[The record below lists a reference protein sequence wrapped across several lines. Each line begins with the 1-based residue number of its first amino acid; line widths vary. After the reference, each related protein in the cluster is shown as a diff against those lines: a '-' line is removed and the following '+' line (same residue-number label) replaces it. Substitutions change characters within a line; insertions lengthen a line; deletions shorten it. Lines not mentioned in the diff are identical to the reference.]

1 MTPTRRSTKALRWM
15 TAALLACL
23 ALGLWAARPSEA
35 LRSTPSSSPGATALA
50 GCTPPRL
57 RPASDPVKID
67 VSQSK
72 PPFAIGEFRVVPK
85 AGFAIDATVLGRQ
98 PYQHGREA
106 DISPMD
112 LALGWGPM
120 AEPTVYGALEITQ
133 AGRWYRYHW
142 GPEGPPVPVE
152 TIVAHSSNMH
162 MIPASPAVGER
173 LSALAPGERVRL
185 EGWLVDVEVPA
196 GLRWTT
202 SLQLDDTGDGAC
214 EIVYVCEVS
223 PAP

>member
-1 MTPTRRSTKALRWM
+1 MTPTRRAPKASRWI
-15 TAALLACL
+15 AAPLLGCL
-23 ALGLWAARPSEA
+23 ALGLWAARPHEA
-35 LRSTPSSSPGATALA
+35 APAACPA
-50 GCTPPRL
+50 PRL
-57 RPASDPVKID
+57 LSGPDAVNIDPARTM
-67 VSQSK
+67 
-72 PPFAIGEFRVVPK
+72 PPFAVGEFHVVPK
-85 AGFAIDATVLGRQ
+85 AGFTIDATVLGRQ
-98 PYQHGREA
+98 LYTDGREA

-120 AEPTVYGALEITQ
+120 AEPAVYEALAITQ

-142 GPEGPPVPVE
+142 GADGPPVPVE

-162 MIPASPAVGER
+162 MIPASPVVAER
-173 LSALAPGERVRL
+173 LTALAPGQRVRL
-185 EGWLVDVEVPA
+185 SGWLVDVKDPI

-202 SLQLDDTGDGAC
+202 SLRLDDSGDGAC